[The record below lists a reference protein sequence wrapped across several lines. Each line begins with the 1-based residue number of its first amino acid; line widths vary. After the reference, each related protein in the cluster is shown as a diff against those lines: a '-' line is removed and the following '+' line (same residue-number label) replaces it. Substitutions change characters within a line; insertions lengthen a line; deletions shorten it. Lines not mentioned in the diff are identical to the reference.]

1 MDSYKHDEVSGQR
14 ELDSDEMDEELMDEH
29 NLVQP
34 GWKISDEAYPD
45 TNAKAQQR
53 AGWAKRESVIVKPPA
68 EESEET
74 KNQSDG
80 AYDSDSDAK
89 DAGQLSQEERKSYEA
104 LKSKVTEQ
112 HFYGSDE
119 EAYIDDQDGEE
130 VYADDFRDDFSLSD
144 TGA

>member
-1 MDSYKHDEVSGQR
+1 MQQTTNLLDEAERALLQGETLAGRDSNLLDSYKHDEVSGQR

-34 GWKISDEAYPD
+34 GWKISDESSPD

-74 KNQSDG
+74 KN
-80 AYDSDSDAK
+80 
-89 DAGQLSQEERKSYEA
+89 
-104 LKSKVTEQ
+104 
-112 HFYGSDE
+112 
-119 EAYIDDQDGEE
+119 
-130 VYADDFRDDFSLSD
+130 
-144 TGA
+144 